1 MSSCFLLHSP
11 PETGKL
17 RGEKENLFMRSFT
30 AFHWISEETGFRNLA
45 LC

>member
-1 MSSCFLLHSP
+1 MSRPFAPLTQ
-11 PETGKL
+11 ETFEL

-30 AFHWISEETGFRNLA
+30 AFHWISEETGFRNLP